1 MLGQSSQ
8 NRLVT
13 KPIKAGFC
21 IAILYFSAPLY
32 ADKIDMQ
39 AMQIPA
45 QEVFVRLAAAA
56 DVNLVMRADLNSPVH
71 MHLQQLSARQS
82 LHMLCQ
88 TLEVSC
94 YWYAD
99 HLGTEKPLDS
109 WQGAQS
115 LLVTNQQLADDTP
128 LELLNL
134 SLRYAEAE
142 QVAQQLKADTSLLAG
157 GQMVVDSR
165 SQSLLLRV
173 PATQIETLVAIINS
187 LDKPLQQVHIEARI
201 AIATNDVGSSLRQ
214 GLGLQLSQQLANSSA
229 ATSLSYMG
237 KEGANNLQIGLVGSH
252 ILLNLELAAM
262 EASGQVLTLA
272 QPQVLVQEGQQGL
285 IETGQEVPYILNQD
299 GNPIREWKQAVLGLT
314 VTPRVLA
321 EDQVE
326 LDLAVV
332 QDSIGELLANGELAL
347 NTHRLQTKVRM
358 DMGQTLVLG
367 GALYEQQLQRLL
379 HNPKWLSVP
388 IFNRWLKQQ
397 KKQSQRF
404 ELLVFVTPKLI
415 S

>member
-1 MLGQSSQ
+1 MPGQNSQ

-13 KPIKAGFC
+13 KPIKVVFC
-21 IAILYFSAPLY
+21 IAILNYSALLY

-71 MHLQQLSARQS
+71 MHLQQLSARQA

-99 HLGTEKPLDS
+99 LGIDLPLDN

-115 LLVTNQQLADDTP
+115 LLVTSQQLADDNP

-134 SLRYAEAE
+134 PLRYAEAE

-173 PATQIETLVAIINS
+173 PAAQTETLVAIINS

-201 AIATNDVGSSLRQ
+201 AIATSDVGSSLRQ
-214 GLGLQLSQQLANSSA
+214 GLGLQLGQQLANSSE

-285 IETGQEVPYILNQD
+285 METGQEVPYILNQD

-321 EDQVE
+321 EEQVE

-388 IFNRWLKQQ
+388 IFNRWLQEQ

>member
-1 MLGQSSQ
+1 MPVNFRQHRLLTKSLRASFCLAMLH
-8 NRLVT
+8 
-13 KPIKAGFC
+13 
-21 IAILYFSAPLY
+21 FSAPLY
-32 ADKIDMQ
+32 AEQIDMQ
-39 AMQIPA
+39 AMHIPA
-45 QEVFVRLAAAA
+45 QEMFVRLAAAA
-56 DVNLVMRADLNSPVH
+56 DVNLVMQADLLTPVH
-71 MHLQQLSARQS
+71 MHLQQLSARHA

-88 TLEVSC
+88 TIEVSC

-99 HLGTEKPLDS
+99 HLGMDFPLGD
-109 WQGAQS
+109 WQEARS
-115 LLVTNQQLADDTP
+115 LLVTSQQLPDDTP

-142 QVAQQLKADTSLLAG
+142 QVAQQLKADANLLAG
-157 GQMVVDSR
+157 GQLVVDSR

-173 PATQIETLVAIINS
+173 PATQKETLIAIIS
-187 LDKPLQQVHIEARI
+187 GLDKPLQQVHIEARI
-201 AIATNDVGSSLRQ
+201 AIATSDVGSSLRQ
-214 GLGLQLSQQLANSSA
+214 GLGLQLGKQIANASDIA
-229 ATSLSYMG
+229 SLSLVG
-237 KEGANNLQIGLVGSH
+237 EEGTNNLQIGLVGSH

-299 GNPIREWKQAVLGLT
+299 GSSSREWKQAVLGLT

-321 EDQVE
+321 ERQVE

-347 NTHRLQTKVRM
+347 NTHRLRTKVRM

-367 GALYEQQLQRLL
+367 GALYEQQLRRLL
-379 HNPKWLSVP
+379 YSPKWLSVP
-388 IFNRWLKQQ
+388 IFNHWFKQH

>member
-13 KPIKAGFC
+13 KPIKVGFC
-21 IAILYFSAPLY
+21 IAILNYSALLY

-56 DVNLVMRADLNSPVH
+56 DVNLVMQADLLMPVH
-71 MHLQQLSARQS
+71 MHLQQLSARHA

-88 TLEVSC
+88 TIEVSC

-99 HLGTEKPLDS
+99 HLGMDLPLHS
-109 WQGAQS
+109 WQEAQS
-115 LLVTNQQLADDTP
+115 LLVTSQKLADDTP
-128 LELLNL
+128 LELLNFP
-134 SLRYAEAE
+134 LRYAEAE

-157 GQMVVDSR
+157 GQLVVDSR

-173 PATQIETLVAIINS
+173 PATQTETLIAIING

-201 AIATNDVGSSLRQ
+201 AIATSDVGSSLRQ
-214 GLGLQLSQQLANSSA
+214 GLGLQ
-229 ATSLSYMG
+229 MG
-237 KEGANNLQIGLVGSH
+237 KQIASPDEAALSLVSGEGTNNLQIGLVGSH

-285 IETGQEVPYILNQD
+285 METGQEVPYILNQD
-299 GNPIREWKQAVLGLT
+299 GNPVREWKQAVLGLT

-321 EDQVE
+321 EEQVE
-326 LDLAVV
+326 LDLTVV

-347 NTHRLQTKVRM
+347 NTHRLQTKVSM

-388 IFNRWLKQQ
+388 IFNHWLQQQ

-415 S
+415 SG